1 MKYGIHIPFSSVQP
15 EQAGD
20 KEDDNDDADNVE
32 NVHGVLRL
40 RHARVH
46 YESTALQQ

>member
-1 MKYGIHIPFSSVQP
+1 MEFTFQDCSGVQP

-32 NVHGVLRL
+32 NVHG
-40 RHARVH
+40 
-46 YESTALQQ
+46 YSD

>member
-1 MKYGIHIPFSSVQP
+1 MESILQVCSSVQP

-40 RHARVH
+40 RHARLQ
-46 YESTALQQ
+46 YESAALQQ

>member
-1 MKYGIHIPFSSVQP
+1 MEFTFQDCSGVQP

>member
-1 MKYGIHIPFSSVQP
+1 MESMLQVCSSVQP

-32 NVHGVLRL
+32 NVHAVFRL